1 MEFLNSVVRV
11 RLLLNKPSFLNDSTK
26 LLNLRQK
33 NTRNSKSY
41 GYSIAF
47 KKERLIK
54 VNYPYCA
61 LITLISTR
69 RFSARPALV
78 LLVAIGAL
86 SPMPKVSMRSPLMPL
101 PVK

>member
-41 GYSIAF
+41 GYSA
-47 KKERLIK
+47 
-54 VNYPYCA
+54 
-61 LITLISTR
+61 
-69 RFSARPALV
+69 
-78 LLVAIGAL
+78 
-86 SPMPKVSMRSPLMPL
+86 
-101 PVK
+101 